1 MKNLGFDFT
10 FTLPNL
16 SLSIVFSKVIKSVFC
31 DAPPESMNP
40 LIMSL
45 VTSQGP
51 QNLSKI
57 LITTNEN
64 YLPTI
69 LLYVGA
75 K

>member
-1 MKNLGFDFT
+1 
-10 FTLPNL
+10 
-16 SLSIVFSKVIKSVFC
+16 
-31 DAPPESMNP
+31 MNP